1 MIMKILLKI
10 KEVVRGQNFLLGQ
23 LAGGWRKNK
32 KIPGYQS
39 IGKTSKVEKD
49 FNIHKQVY
57 YTE

>member
-32 KIPGYQS
+32 KIVVTT
-39 IGKTSKVEKD
+39 TSFSPLIVTHP
-49 FNIHKQVY
+49 FSV
-57 YTE
+57 

>member
-39 IGKTSKVEKD
+39 IGKTD
-49 FNIHKQVY
+49 NFITQTIMNLH
-57 YTE
+57 